1 MNPDNLQP
9 DRSHAPATGDF
20 SPRTLPATDDRKL
33 ANGILRRALHRR
45 DYKLIRIDI
54 VCPTGS
60 MEFPPSVA
68 TLRGRMLKEGS
79 SNYSGTQI
87 AEILDFNGA
96 SVTAVPSNHHTV
108 VSLTALRRNI
118 RNVLPVF
125 FDLLCNPLFPAK
137 AAEALKRQMTAE
149 LQCNLE
155 TPAYNAGNE
164 LRRLMAGDRHRFAIS
179 DSVEEINAI
188 TTETLLKSHLTMINP
203 AGITAFIA
211 GYADTELLDTI
222 DAYLQNMTGR
232 KNYPE
237 NSSVPFCP
245 AAPGRHEVQVDDS
258 LQDAVIVGIPLDA
271 GITDSADYW
280 PLRLAVQAL
289 GGYFGSR
296 LMQNIREDKGYTYG
310 IYSQLNVLKE
320 GAFASINCECD
331 RAYTDKVLQE
341 IKAEL
346 IRFAAEPMGAAEHH
360 RMCQSLTSLLAG
372 MCDTPMR
379 VQAQLISQLIN
390 GQDEDYYNQFWQAV
404 ADVTPLQMSM
414 AVARCLPPEA
424 LRTVIAGD
432 FKK

>member
-1 MNPDNLQP
+1 
-9 DRSHAPATGDF
+9 
-20 SPRTLPATDDRKL
+20 
-33 ANGILRRALHRR
+33 
-45 DYKLIRIDI
+45 
-54 VCPTGS
+54 
-60 MEFPPSVA
+60 
-68 TLRGRMLKEGS
+68 
-79 SNYSGTQI
+79 
-87 AEILDFNGA
+87 
-96 SVTAVPSNHHTV
+96 
-108 VSLTALRRNI
+108 
-118 RNVLPVF
+118 
-125 FDLLCNPLFPAK
+125 
-137 AAEALKRQMTAE
+137 
-149 LQCNLE
+149 
-155 TPAYNAGNE
+155 
-164 LRRLMAGDRHRFAIS
+164 
-179 DSVEEINAI
+179 
-188 TTETLLKSHLTMINP
+188 MINP